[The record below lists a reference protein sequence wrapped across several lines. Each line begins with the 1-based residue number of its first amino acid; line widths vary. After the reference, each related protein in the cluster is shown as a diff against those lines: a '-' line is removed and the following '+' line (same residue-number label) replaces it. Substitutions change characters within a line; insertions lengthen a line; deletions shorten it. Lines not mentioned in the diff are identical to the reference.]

1 MRPVFVMIKCKL
13 GKAYSVAEE
22 LVDKIEETSEV
33 HSTSGQYDL
42 LVKFYLGEGEDIG
55 RFICEKVQKIH
66 NIQDTFTIQA
76 YKAFHG

>member
-42 LVKFYLGEGEDIG
+42 LVKFYLEEGADIG
-55 RFICEKVQKIH
+55 RFVCEKVQKIS
-66 NIQDTFTIQA
+66 NIKDTFTIQA